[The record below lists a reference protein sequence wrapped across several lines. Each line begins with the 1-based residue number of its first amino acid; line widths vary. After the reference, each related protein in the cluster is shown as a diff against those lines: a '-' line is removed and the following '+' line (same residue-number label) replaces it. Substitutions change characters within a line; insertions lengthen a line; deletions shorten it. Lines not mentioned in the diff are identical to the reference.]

1 MSKKLLT
8 LAIALFATAASA
20 QNLTSNGFSYDYVQG
35 FYESGSISD
44 TAGAYKIESDLS
56 GSSFGVSKLI
66 NENVFMTAGFG
77 SLSSDSIKINST
89 SYAINTDV
97 KATSVGIGYR
107 MAVDSKTDFNVQ
119 VGSTSTK
126 VKFNGYGYAV
136 SETDTQTSVGA
147 TLRHKIAS
155 NVELNVG
162 VRSSDGETST
172 FVGGGFELSKTL
184 AVIGGYSKF
193 DGGNSTVLGL
203 RVMF

>member
-1 MSKKLLT
+1 MKNKLLP
-8 LAIALFATAASA
+8 LAIALFATTASA

-35 FYESGSISD
+35 FYESGSIS
-44 TAGAYKIESDLS
+44 GASGADKFSSDLS
-56 GSSFGVSKLI
+56 GSTFGVSKLI
-66 NENVFMTAGFG
+66 NENVFMTAEFG

-97 KATSVGIGYR
+97 KGTSVGIGYR
-107 MAVDSKTDFNVQ
+107 MPIDAKTDVNFKI
-119 VGSTSTK
+119 GSTSTK
-126 VKFNGYGYAV
+126 VKFNGYGYSY
-136 SETDTQTSVGA
+136 SETDTQTAVGA

-162 VRSSDGETST
+162 VSSSDGDTST
-172 FVGGGFELSKTL
+172 FIGGGFELSKTL
-184 AVIGGYSKF
+184 AIIGGYSKF